1 VPIAFVQRIVTPDD
15 GSNKDPAIPSAIAE
29 LATKIEC
36 SELRPRNDDAPP
48 GPAPIAKYNCHI
60 GDEHLGLFTYSDGDA
75 AVAFDKLTQICAPA
89 VGGDTWI
96 IWANTNAAATQ
107 VHDQLG
113 GALSLVRDGC

>member
-1 VPIAFVQRIVTPDD
+1 
-15 GSNKDPAIPSAIAE
+15 
-29 LATKIEC
+29 
-36 SELRPRNDDAPP
+36 
-48 GPAPIAKYNCHI
+48 
-60 GDEHLGLFTYSDGDA
+60 
-75 AVAFDKLTQICAPA
+75 